1 MEKTELDEFKEILE
15 TRKRAI
21 LAQLNDNA
29 QDLQGLQDS
38 APSDSADF
46 STINTSSQIEQAIAE
61 NLKEELS
68 EIALS
73 LNKIHQNKF
82 GICELCESDIDLNRL
97 KIKPHARYCIN
108 CREIIEKEKK

>member
-38 APSDSADF
+38 AP
-46 STINTSSQIEQAIAE
+46 
-61 NLKEELS
+61 
-68 EIALS
+68 
-73 LNKIHQNKF
+73 
-82 GICELCESDIDLNRL
+82 
-97 KIKPHARYCIN
+97 
-108 CREIIEKEKK
+108 REILI